1 MMMKEFN
8 DKFISFEKEFTTEE
22 RNVISAAYQKIV
34 GLKKI

>member
-1 MMMKEFN
+1 MTEFI
-8 DKFISFEKEFTTEE
+8 DKFISLEKEFTTEE